1 MSVQG
6 LRVGPEEFA
15 SQINTMVQAGTLLTR
30 RADVL
35 LQAVG
40 LTHVTNAEAFNA
52 IVKAISEGQ
61 MSEDQLR
68 VLAEHAPGFVD
79 MLRAGLRP
87 LLGPATEARLA
98 SLARHGHITTSV
110 LDRALCNVL
119 RAKAA

>member
-1 MSVQG
+1 M
-6 LRVGPEEFA
+6 GPEEFA
-15 SQINTMVQAGTLLTR
+15 SQINAMVQAGTLLTR

-35 LQAVG
+35 LQAIG
-40 LTHVTNAEAFNA
+40 FTHVTEPEAFNA
-52 IVKAISEGQ
+52 LSKAMSEGQ
-61 MSEDQLR
+61 VSEDQLR
-68 VLAEHAPGFVD
+68 VLAERAPGFVD

-87 LLGPATEARLA
+87 LLGPANEARLV